1 MLTESSLFEKNRRNA
16 EAIIYTEQFYENEIN
31 PNYFIKFKEKY
42 IEDHQKFILMG
53 RPNEFFVGDYDP
65 LTFALIKSKNN
76 QELYKK
82 NNFRQID
89 KYFYSIL
96 KDDVFRINS
105 NLKKIAK
112 DLDITYLER
121 FDYACDNI
129 EKICKSTNSNGLPIY
144 IDQGHISVSGA
155 VVLNEMLIKKNWFK
169 PIYEL
174 SKNK

>member
-1 MLTESSLFEKNRRNA
+1 MIRADL
-16 EAIIYTEQFYENEIN
+16 
-31 PNYFIKFKEKY
+31 EKY

-129 EKICKSTNSNGLPIY
+129 EKICKSTNSKPMRLASALRHRITLL
-144 IDQGHISVSGA
+144 VSRGGP
-155 VVLNEMLIKKNWFK
+155 LKSPKNR
-169 PIYEL
+169 
-174 SKNK
+174 